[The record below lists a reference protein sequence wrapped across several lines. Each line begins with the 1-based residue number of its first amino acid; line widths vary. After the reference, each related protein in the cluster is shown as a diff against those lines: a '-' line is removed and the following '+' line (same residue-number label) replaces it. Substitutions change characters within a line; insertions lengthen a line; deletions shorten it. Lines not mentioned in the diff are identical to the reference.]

1 MLKKHTPREGL
12 VFLAFET
19 LIPSTII
26 PTEFPFILEV
36 TFTYN
41 VKSWHFF
48 PLVTCMSRAMLANCV
63 PLMLKK
69 ALFGSGLAES
79 ASRV

>member
-41 VKSWHFF
+41 VKS
-48 PLVTCMSRAMLANCV
+48 
-63 PLMLKK
+63 
-69 ALFGSGLAES
+69 
-79 ASRV
+79 